1 MGIFTIKF
9 IISTYYNFGT
19 GIAKALANVMGKK
32 CPALTGGAAQTVLQG
47 RHERHR
53 YGGLNMK
60 ALYSPTLNL
69 VGKVMDLQLKRQNVV
84 MSNVANVRTPNYKRR
99 TLDFEEE
106 IQSALQLDARGRLS
120 RTNEGHMP
128 STFDPNSF
136 EGDWDKKF
144 VPRQAHGEDR
154 VDLDKE
160 MALMA
165 KTSMQYNAL
174 STIIRG
180 NFEGIKNIIT
190 EGSK

>member
-1 MGIFTIKF
+1 MK
-9 IISTYYNFGT
+9 
-19 GIAKALANVMGKK
+19 
-32 CPALTGGAAQTVLQG
+32 
-47 RHERHR
+47 
-53 YGGLNMK
+53 GL
-60 ALYSPTLNL
+60 YTPTLNL

-99 TLDFEEE
+99 TLDFEQE
-106 IQSALQLDARGRLS
+106 IQSALDLDARGRLS

-165 KTSMQYNAL
+165 KTSLQYNAL
-174 STIIRG
+174 STVIKG
-180 NFEGIKNIIT
+180 NFDGIRTIIT